1 MSESQEQ
8 WYRRMYK
15 ETGDENYLVMLNQIT
30 KNKETPNSQEPKD
43 LSSFFKPTE
52 QAFVQQAALSQRDLA
67 ALPTS
72 LDLNHPYLHHRSITN
87 R

>member
-30 KNKETPNSQEPKD
+30 KNKETPKD

-52 QAFVQQAALSQRDLA
+52 QAFVQQAAPSQRDLA

-72 LDLNHPYLHHRSITN
+72 LDLNHSYLHHRSITN

>member
-30 KNKETPNSQEPKD
+30 KNKETSKD

-52 QAFVQQAALSQRDLA
+52 QAFVQQVALSQRDLA
-67 ALPTS
+67 ALPTPF
-72 LDLNHPYLHHRSITN
+72 DLNHSYLHHWSITN